1 MNVQVQ
7 NTGIVDL
14 GKGQSLVLG
23 MESNGP
29 LGRIEIFRGIMT
41 SINDVLSGIFLS
53 KARPIALL
61 DALRIGPL
69 EKNSNVEIL
78 KDIVTEISY
87 CGQSAGVPI
96 IGGEIRLEDIY
107 DGNPLVN
114 VMAIGLTETE
124 AIVCSR
130 RCCVGTPIVYVCCI
144 INHEGSKTRDPFLTS
159 TLSEAYLEAFTSG
172 NILFAQQMG
181 TLIGNCTEMAIKK
194 QIGIEIDLD
203 RIPIAQT
210 EINPY
215 EFLLSEYKETMIFA
229 VCPGQEE
236 PLLTHFRY
244 WGLQALV
251 IGRVLKESV
260 VRVLSNGKA
269 IAEVPNDA
277 LTYSIPVI
285 SDKFCN
291 AIPDNIKKYWEWR
304 EIELPRADC
313 TGIIPAKTQHKLSW
327 GEILL

>member
-1 MNVQVQ
+1 MEGYPTPFSVFRIFDKADLIQTCHNKIVRRLKRKPNLAELGIFKELWFKYSLFGNFQIPFQDSLSSDDSVLNVQVQ

-159 TLSEAYLEAFTSG
+159 TLSEAYLEAFTSE

-194 QIGIEIDLD
+194 QI
-203 RIPIAQT
+203 
-210 EINPY
+210 N
-215 EFLLSEYKETMIFA
+215 
-229 VCPGQEE
+229 
-236 PLLTHFRY
+236 
-244 WGLQALV
+244 LV
-251 IGRVLKESV
+251 I
-260 VRVLSNGKA
+260 
-269 IAEVPNDA
+269 I
-277 LTYSIPVI
+277 TQ
-285 SDKFCN
+285 
-291 AIPDNIKKYWEWR
+291 
-304 EIELPRADC
+304 
-313 TGIIPAKTQHKLSW
+313 IIFSTLV
-327 GEILL
+327 